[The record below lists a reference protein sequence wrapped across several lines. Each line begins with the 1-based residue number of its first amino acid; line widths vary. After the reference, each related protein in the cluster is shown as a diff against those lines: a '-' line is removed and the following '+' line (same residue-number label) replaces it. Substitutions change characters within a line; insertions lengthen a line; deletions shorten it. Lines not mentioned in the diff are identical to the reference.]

1 MAQRVRKAVQVPVV
15 SHLGQAARLP
25 GDVGDDALFSQPHRP
40 AGRERL
46 SITQVAKDGGVL
58 LAGALFEI
66 LWIPVRLPVLVHE
79 AVLDLVIAVDE
90 GAQEGAI
97 RWLQPSAGVE
107 LRGRWLG
114 RVQVEMPFG
123 VVAAGLQLLHGRGI
137 RVAQAPVD
145 LCLAPIRVR
154 RDLREAGRRRV
165 GQPAIAGGTR
175 VRRDRPLQ
183 LAQRGGQR
191 RGKVER
197 RQPGHQVAGGR
208 YGHLLGF
215 GRMFGAPASGV
226 ADRWFV

>member
-1 MAQRVRKAVQVPVV
+1 
-15 SHLGQAARLP
+15 
-25 GDVGDDALFSQPHRP
+25 P

-46 SITQVAKDGGVL
+46 SITQVAKDGGML

-79 AVLDLVIAVDE
+79 AVLELVIAVDE

-107 LRGRWLG
+107 LRGRWPG

-145 LCLAPIRVR
+145 LCL
-154 RDLREAGRRRV
+154 
-165 GQPAIAGGTR
+165 
-175 VRRDRPLQ
+175 
-183 LAQRGGQR
+183 
-191 RGKVER
+191 
-197 RQPGHQVAGGR
+197 
-208 YGHLLGF
+208 
-215 GRMFGAPASGV
+215 
-226 ADRWFV
+226 